1 MVREQGG
8 ETRGLEKGEGSFLA
22 PVALGAC
29 ERIGVVCRGGDL
41 GRITVGSDDFETDGR
56 EITGLEDRAFLL
68 VAILRLAV

>member
-22 PVALGAC
+22 PVALGARD
-29 ERIGVVCRGGDL
+29 RIVCRGGDL

-56 EITGLEDRAFLL
+56 EITGVEDRAFLL

>member
-22 PVALGAC
+22 PVALGAR

-41 GRITVGSDDFETDGR
+41 GRIVM
-56 EITGLEDRAFLL
+56 A
-68 VAILRLAV
+68 VLA